1 MSAIE
6 PVIATCEF
14 CNRHILLAAVMGK
27 LHIEADSF
35 DILVAGMVAGMV
47 VVVVVAAVG
56 MEAVGAVVAYI
67 EVVDTAA
74 AAMRQA

>member
-1 MSAIE
+1 
-6 PVIATCEF
+6 
-14 CNRHILLAAVMGK
+14 MGK

-35 DILVAGMVAGMV
+35 DILVAGMVAGMVV